1 MEHDNYKIYQKA
13 EGIARRAHKD
23 QVRRGGDDFINHPLT
38 VAKNC
43 THPDEK
49 IVAVLHDVIE
59 DTTVTATNLMTAGI
73 PFNLVISILAITKVK
88 NETYSEYLKRC
99 KNDLIAC
106 QVKIQDIKHN
116 YSTLEHDGQ
125 GISRVRR
132 ERYEIALEY
141 LQGES

>member
-59 DTTVTATNLMTAGI
+59 DTYITFAGI
-73 PFNLVISILAITKVK
+73 EKEF
-88 NETYSEYLKRC
+88 
-99 KNDLIAC
+99 
-106 QVKIQDIKHN
+106 
-116 YSTLEHDGQ
+116 
-125 GISRVRR
+125 GIR
-132 ERYEIALEY
+132 IALAVGLLSRDEDVEY
-141 LQGES
+141 D